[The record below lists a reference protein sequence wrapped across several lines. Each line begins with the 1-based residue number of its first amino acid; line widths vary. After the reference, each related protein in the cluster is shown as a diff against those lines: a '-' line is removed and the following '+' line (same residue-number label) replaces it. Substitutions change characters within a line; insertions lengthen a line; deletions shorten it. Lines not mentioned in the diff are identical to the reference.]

1 MKKITLL
8 TALSFFCAVTMQA
21 QNTFPASGNVGI
33 GTTTPSTTLQI
44 NGIKA
49 TNTINSNAA
58 IFKLMRPQSP
68 GVKWENI
75 AQFDLG
81 SYSGSTNATSRLDLS
96 LNDGGGIATSKIM
109 TWQANGNIGIG
120 TTSPTSLLHI
130 ASPSL
135 ARTLLESTNGSGGQ
149 ASIDLKAG
157 NFQYWRL
164 IGQGSTN
171 GGRFDIHNQ
180 TLNRAAF
187 SILPNNNIGIGTT
200 TPTAKLDVTGTFK
213 LNDGSQGVGKVLT
226 SDADGNA
233 SWQKLATPDW
243 ASLFNANSGNI
254 GIGTTTPTAK
264 LDVSGTFKLNDGSQ
278 GIGKVL
284 TSDADGNASWQKLAT
299 PNWASLFNADSGN
312 IGIGTTTPT
321 AKLDVTGTF
330 KLYDGSQGTGKVLT
344 SDANGNASW
353 QNLATPD
360 WASLF
365 NANSGNIGIG
375 TTTPTAKLD
384 VTGTFKLNDGS
395 QGVGK
400 VLTSDASGN
409 ASWQNQTANNGGWST
424 TNNNL
429 SNTNSG
435 NIGIGTSNPVAKL
448 TVQGNILASSIKVA
462 VPSSANWSDYVFAKE
477 YQLQPLEEVE
487 AFIKK
492 NQHLPNVPSAAEM
505 VKEGNDL
512 GKTDAKLL
520 EKIEEL
526 TLYVIEMKKENVL
539 MKKENLELKKEM
551 ELLKNK

>member
-8 TALSFFCAVTMQA
+8 TALTLFCVVTMQA
-21 QNTFPASGNVGI
+21 QNTFPANGNVGI
-33 GTTTPSTTLQI
+33 GTTTPSTNLQI

-58 IFKLMRPQSP
+58 IFKLMRPQTP
-68 GVKWENI
+68 GIKWENI

-81 SYSGSTNATSRLDLS
+81 SYSGAINATSRLDLS
-96 LNDGGGIATSKIM
+96 LNDGGGITTSKIM

-135 ARTLLESTNGSGGQ
+135 ARTLIESTNGAGGQ

-164 IGQGSTN
+164 IGQGSAN

-226 SDADGNA
+226 SDANGNA
-233 SWQKLATPDW
+233 SWQSIQPNNSNMEWETSQYW
-243 ASLFNANSGNI
+243 GASDVGNVLNMYTKNKGNV

-264 LDVSGTFKLNDGSQ
+264 LDINQSS
-278 GIGKVL
+278 
-284 TSDADGNASWQKLAT
+284 
-299 PNWASLFNADSGN
+299 NADWAAQIVNNGGSGKGLKIKASAGDSSTPILQTEDN
-312 IGIGTTTPT
+312 YGNVKMVVQTNGNVGIGTNNPSHKLEIIGNDNVAAFSSTGSNAYIRLWANAAGGINERVEFTNRGNGKATIWTPG
-321 AKLDVTGTF
+321 AG
-330 KLYDGSQGTGKVLT
+330 
-344 SDANGNASW
+344 DALVVNRN
-353 QNLATPD
+353 
-360 WASLF
+360 
-365 NANSGNIGIG
+365 
-375 TTTPTAKLD
+375 
-384 VTGTFKLNDGS
+384 
-395 QGVGK
+395 
-400 VLTSDASGN
+400 
-409 ASWQNQTANNGGWST
+409 
-424 TNNNL
+424 
-429 SNTNSG
+429 G

-462 VPSSANWSDYVFAKE
+462 VPGSANWSDYVFAKE
-477 YQLQPLEEVE
+477 YQLQSLEEVE
-487 AFIKK
+487 AFIQK

-539 MKKENLELKKEM
+539 MKKENLEMKKEM